1 MNKIIWIGFLC
12 LGLAITLQ
20 AQTPEIRK
28 EILTDEELLTKVQQ
42 QTFRYFWDFAHPV
55 SGLARERT
63 DTLHIGHEVVTI
75 GGSGFGVMAIVVGVE
90 RGFITREQG
99 VERLLKIVKFL
110 DQKADRYHGV
120 WPHWLNGTTGKA
132 IAFGKKD
139 DGADLVETSF
149 LFEGLLAAHQYFN
162 RDTPAETE
170 LRTLIDKLWKETD
183 WNWFTNGKDVLFWHW
198 SPNYGWEMDHPIR
211 GHNEAQITYILAAAS
226 PTYPI
231 RDSVYHKGWAS
242 GPIFKNGKKFYGI
255 RLPLGM
261 DYGGP
266 LFFTHYSYL
275 GLDPRGLKDR
285 YADYWEQNVNHTLI
299 NRKHAIENPNGYKGY
314 GKNSWGFTA
323 SDGDQ
328 GYSAHDPLIDKGVI
342 TPTAALSA
350 FPYTPKYSM
359 QALRHFYDDLGDSL
373 WGEYGFKD
381 AFNPTVGW
389 VADSYLAIDQ
399 GPIIGMIENYRSG
412 LLWELFMSHPD
423 VQNGLKKLDFNS
435 PWLQEKQSAG
445 GEKNRS
451 LGKERK
457 K

>member
-1 MNKIIWIGFLC
+1 MNKILWIGFLY
-12 LGLAITLQ
+12 LGLAFTLH
-20 AQTPEIRK
+20 AQTPDMRK
-28 EILTDEELLTKVQQ
+28 EVLTDDELLTKVQR

-63 DTLHIGHEVVTI
+63 DTTHINHEVVTI
-75 GGSGFGVMAIVVGVE
+75 GGSGFGVMAIIVGVE
-90 RGFITREQG
+90 RGFITRQQG
-99 VERLLKIVKFL
+99 VERLLKMVKFL
-110 DQKADRYHGV
+110 DEKAERFHGV
-120 WPHWLNGTTGKA
+120 WSHWLNGTTGKA

-139 DGADLVETSF
+139 NGADLVETSF

-162 RDTPAETE
+162 RDTPQETE
-170 LRTLIDKLWKETD
+170 LRTLIDRLWKETD
-183 WNWFTNGKDVLFWHW
+183 WNWFTNGQDVLFWHW
-198 SPNYGWEMDHPIR
+198 SPDYGWEMNHPIH

-226 PTYPI
+226 PTHPI

-261 DYGGP
+261 NYGGP

-275 GLDPRGLKDR
+275 GLDPRGLKDQ
-285 YADYWEQNVNHTLI
+285 YANYWKQNVNHTLI
-299 NRKHAIENPNGYKGY
+299 NRKHAIVNPNGYKGY

-323 SDGDQ
+323 SDGNE
-328 GYSAHDPLIDKGVI
+328 GYSAHDPLIDRGVI

-359 QALRHFYDDLGDSL
+359 EALKHFYYDLGDTL

-381 AFNPTVGW
+381 AFNPTAGW

-399 GPIIGMIENYRSG
+399 GPIIGMIENYRTG

-423 VQNGLKKLDFNS
+423 VQNGLKKLGFTS
-435 PWLQEKQSAG
+435 PWLKEDQSTG
-445 GEKNRS
+445 WEEN
-451 LGKERK
+451 
-457 K
+457 